1 MENPD
6 RQPASEG
13 DWLEAGRRI
22 QSPGPHS
29 KGERAE
35 GDGSGQRSKHGG
47 AGKKGNAS
55 SAQVEPPV
63 VAKASEQKQPSSN
76 QPGVP
81 ITSHSQ
87 AKGAAGAVASQ
98 A

>member
-13 DWLEAGRRI
+13 DWPEAGRSI